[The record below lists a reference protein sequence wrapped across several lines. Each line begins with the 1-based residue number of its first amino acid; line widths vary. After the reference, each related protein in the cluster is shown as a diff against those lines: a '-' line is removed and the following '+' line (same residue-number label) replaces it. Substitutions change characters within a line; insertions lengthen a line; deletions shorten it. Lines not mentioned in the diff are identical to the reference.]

1 MLDLIQNEQPDVNES
16 LGITNCKQ
24 RRKFHGLTGF
34 TDKRKPKE
42 ERKYV
47 CHGDEENR

>member
-1 MLDLIQNEQPDVNES
+1 MLDLIQNEQ
-16 LGITNCKQ
+16 LGINE
-24 RRKFHGLTGF
+24 TGF